1 MVTRNQQQEEQLKS
15 QNLHV
20 QIISSVQLSN
30 NHIPRPFKTETTVI
44 WQKGIAL
51 PSGPGQN
58 YFTKME
64 QQTEFSKD
72 VRGLNEV
79 TWIRMWSHGLKVS
92 GSYLVV

>member
-1 MVTRNQQQEEQLKS
+1 MVTRNQQQEQQLKS
-15 QNLHV
+15 HNLHV
-20 QIISSVQLSN
+20 QIISLSN

-79 TWIRMWSHGLKVS
+79 TWIIECGHMD
-92 GSYLVV
+92 